1 MHCEE
6 AQRLIHSYL
15 DGELD
20 FPRRLEIDRHLDGCY
35 ACKRERHAW
44 FDLRFAVREQV
55 PYFSAPP
62 SLAQRVRTMVREQ
75 TPQEPE
81 TVSLPW
87 RWLAA
92 GTAFALAVALTA
104 ILVSV
109 PSHEPLLAQEIVA
122 GHVHSLMADHLTD
135 MVWTDYKT
143 IGPWFVERLG
153 FAPPVEDLASQ
164 GFPLVGCRLDYVDG
178 RRVAALVYQRRLHY
192 INLFVWPSSDP
203 RSEKVLQEKREGYNL
218 LDWNQDGMTFWA
230 VSDLANDEMQALARL
245 LRNQTEQAFEQGMA
259 RNVGS
264 TRRYGGSNE

>member
-6 AQRLIHSYL
+6 AQRLIHSYV

-20 FPRRLEIDRHLDGCY
+20 FPRRLEIDRHLDACQ

-62 SLAQRVRTMVREQ
+62 ALAQRVRSMVREQ
-75 TPQEPE
+75 TSRKPRAASP
-81 TVSLPW
+81 PW
-87 RWLAA
+87 LWLAA
-92 GTAFALAVALTA
+92 AAAFVLVVALTTKMEF
-104 ILVSV
+104 L
-109 PSHEPLLAQEIVA
+109 PSREPLLAQEIIA
-122 GHVHSLMADHLTD
+122 GHVRSLMADHLTD

-143 IGPWFVERLG
+143 VGPWFVERLG
-153 FAPPVEDLASQ
+153 FAPPIDDLAGE

-203 RSEKVLQEKREGYNL
+203 RSEKVLQDKRKGYNL

-230 VSDLANDEMQALARL
+230 VSDLATDEMQALARL
-245 LRNQTEQAFEQGMA
+245 LQNQNGQG
-259 RNVGS
+259 S
-264 TRRYGGSNE
+264 E

>member
-1 MHCEE
+1 MQCEE
-6 AQRLIHSYL
+6 ARRLIHGYV

-20 FPRRLEIDRHLDGCY
+20 FPRRLEIDRHLDICHT
-35 ACKRERHAW
+35 CKRERHAW
-44 FDLRFAVREQV
+44 FDLRYAVREQA

-62 SLAQRVRTMVREQ
+62 ALAQRVRSMVSEQ

-92 GTAFALAVALTA
+92 GTAFALAVALITLLT

-109 PSHEPLLAQEIVA
+109 RSHEPSLGQEIIA
-122 GHVHSLMADHLTD
+122 GHVRSLMTDHLTD

-143 IGPWFVERLG
+143 VGPWFVERLG
-153 FAPPVEDLASQ
+153 FAPPVDDLAGE

-178 RRVAALVYQRRLHY
+178 RRVAALVYQRHFHY
-192 INLFVWPSSDP
+192 INLYVWPSSDP
-203 RSEKVLQEKREGYNL
+203 RSAKVIQEKREGYNL
-218 LDWNQDGMTFWA
+218 VGWNQDGMTFWA

-245 LRNQTEQAFEQGMA
+245 LQNQNGPE
-259 RNVGS
+259 
-264 TRRYGGSNE
+264 

>member
-6 AQRLIHSYL
+6 ARPEIQSYL

-20 FPRRLEIDRHLDGCY
+20 LDRRVEIGRHLDTCAICAHVHQGWL
-35 ACKRERHAW
+35 E
-44 FDLRFAVREQV
+44 LRFAVREEV

-62 SLAQRVRTMVREQ
+62 ALARRVRLMVREQ
-75 TPQEPE
+75 TPQK
-81 TVSLPW
+81 SNAFSHPW
-87 RWLAA
+87 RWFVASA
-92 GTAFALAVALTA
+92 AFALAVALVTMVGF
-104 ILVSV
+104 L
-109 PSHEPLLAQEIVA
+109 PSHERLLAQEIVG
-122 GHVHSLMADHLTD
+122 GHVRSLMADHLTD